1 MVSVISTNVLLIY
14 LKIIIS
20 IVIFNMLWIK
30 VVILYLIKRIIKV
43 IGKNSVEDQ

>member
-20 IVIFNMLWIK
+20 IVIYKMLWIK